1 MSFIISN
8 FNLFFGFIKSN
19 LLFSFVSPE
28 NEIKPCI
35 ENTFC
40 SSVVKVSL
48 INLSKSYKKKFRMR
62 ALTISNLLFLRV
74 F

>member
-19 LLFSFVSPE
+19 LLFSFVLPE
-28 NEIKPCI
+28 NKIKPSI
-35 ENTFC
+35 ENSFC
-40 SSVVKVSL
+40 SSVVKVGL
-48 INLSKSYKKKFRMR
+48 IALSKNFRMHP
-62 ALTISNLLFLRV
+62 LTISNLLFLRV